1 MKLPDLPEYA
11 IGPTIDGIQYKS
23 PGLSKMQL
31 RAIQREAAIWALEEA
46 AKVCETTYQEYKSSR
61 FVTLPQFAGGDDCA
75 DAIRALKEQIE

>member
-11 IGPTIDGIQYKS
+11 RGPTIDGVRYKS

-46 AKVCETTYQEYKSSR
+46 EKVCDGWERKNWMYVNGAIR
-61 FVTLPQFAGGDDCA
+61 CGA
-75 DAIRALKEQIE
+75 DIRALAKEIES

>member
-1 MKLPDLPEYA
+1 MKLPELMPIDLEA
-11 IGPTIDGIQYKS
+11 SNEELENQI
-23 PGLSKMQL
+23 

>member
-31 RAIQREAAIWALEEA
+31 RAIQREAALWALEEA
-46 AKVCETTYQEYKSSR
+46 AKAFE
-61 FVTLPQFAGGDDCA
+61 AGGNTIAGSVGVELKWFSDD
-75 DAIRALKEQIE
+75 IRALKEQIE